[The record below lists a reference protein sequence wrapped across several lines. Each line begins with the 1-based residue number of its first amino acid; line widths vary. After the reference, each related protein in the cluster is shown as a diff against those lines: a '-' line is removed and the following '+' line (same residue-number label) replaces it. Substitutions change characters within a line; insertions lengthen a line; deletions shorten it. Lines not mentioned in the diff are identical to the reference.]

1 MLSVKEL
8 QEQLAAT
15 PARQLETE
23 QLPIEQIQGRL
34 LAHDIYASLDV
45 PSNHN
50 SAMDG
55 YAVNRESLALNHY
68 TLPVSQRIAA
78 GDKPLPLEENTC
90 ARIFTGAPIPANADA
105 VIIQENVETRTIE
118 EAYTQ
123 HGDTPHANIAND
135 GSTAN
140 PSTLAAFQHGIVP
153 EHFDNIRP
161 QGQDIQIG
169 QALAY
174 AGDKVT
180 AALNGLLASQGYGE
194 VTVKRKLKVALIST
208 GNEIIQPGQPLES
221 GQLYNSNRYT
231 VASLLQAWAPCETSF
246 HHIPDSLQATQD
258 TLLACA
264 KTHDLVITFGGVSVG
279 EEDYIKAAVSHIGQL
294 DHWKVKLKPGK
305 PLMKGTVHHDQG
317 ETFILGLPGNPVSA
331 FVTFLLFG
339 KSLLAALAGQPH
351 KPVSALPL
359 PIGFDI
365 TKPRK
370 RPEYI
375 RANVE
380 QGQIVR
386 AGNQSS
392 GVLSSLHEAY
402 CLALIPS
409 DQTLKTGD
417 HVDCYPLNDL
427 IHG

>member
-1 MLSVKEL
+1 MLSVNEL
-8 QEQLAAT
+8 QQQLAAT
-15 PARQLETE
+15 QSRVLDTE
-23 QLPIEQIQGRL
+23 QLPIAQIQGRL

-55 YAVNRESLALNHY
+55 YVVNREALARNQY
-68 TLPVSQRIAA
+68 VLPVSQRIAA
-78 GDKPLPLEENTC
+78 GDKPLPLEDNTC

-105 VIIQENVETRTIE
+105 VIIQENVETRPDE
-118 EAYTQ
+118 
-123 HGDTPHANIAND
+123 
-135 GSTAN
+135 AN
-140 PSTLAAFQHGIVP
+140 PSDTLAVFKNGIVP
-153 EHFDNIRP
+153 DHFDNIRP

-169 QALAY
+169 QVLAR
-174 AGDKVT
+174 AGDKIT
-180 AALNGLLASQGYGE
+180 AALHGLLASQGYGE
-194 VTVKRKLKVALIST
+194 IAVKRKLKVALIST
-208 GNEIIQPGQPLES
+208 GNEIVQPGQPLES

-246 HHIPDSLQATQD
+246 HHIPDSLQVTQD

-264 KTHDLVITFGGVSVG
+264 KSHDLVITFGGVSVG
-279 EEDYIKAAVSHIGQL
+279 EEDHIKAAVSHIGQL

-305 PLMKGTVHHDQG
+305 PLMKGSVKHAGG

-339 KSLLAALAGQPH
+339 KPLLAALSGQPH
-351 KPVSALPL
+351 KPTTALPL

-365 TKPRK
+365 TKPRR

-375 RANVE
+375 RANIE
-380 QGQIVR
+380 QGKVVR
-386 AGNQSS
+386 AGHQSS
-392 GVLSSLHEAY
+392 GVLSSLHQAY
-402 CLALIPS
+402 CLALIP
-409 DQTLKTGD
+409 DEQTLQAGD
-417 HVDCYPLNDL
+417 YVDCYPLNDL